1 MNNPQFW
8 GALRGVLIA
17 LGGAVAGFGVVSVA
31 DWTVIVDRGIAV
43 ATALVG
49 LVAVLAPM
57 YQGYKS
63 RSSKAIIATAADQ
76 PGVQRIVTD
85 PAIAAV
91 IPSDK
96 VVAPPPP
103 PPVRIKGDMIMP
115 LSGQA

>member
-17 LGGAVAGFGVVSVA
+17 LGGAIAGYGVMSVA
-31 DWTVIVDRGIAV
+31 DWTVIVDRTIAV
-43 ATALVG
+43 ATALTG

-63 RSSKAIIATAADQ
+63 RSAKAIIAAAADQ
-76 PGVQRIVTD
+76 PGVQKIVTD
-85 PAIAAV
+85 PVTAAA

-103 PPVRIKGDMIMP
+103 PAPPIKGDMIVP
-115 LSGQA
+115 SAGQA